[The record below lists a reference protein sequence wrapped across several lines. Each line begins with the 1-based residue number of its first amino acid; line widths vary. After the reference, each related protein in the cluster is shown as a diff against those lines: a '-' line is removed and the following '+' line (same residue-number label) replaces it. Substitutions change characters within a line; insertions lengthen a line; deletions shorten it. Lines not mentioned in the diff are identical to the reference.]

1 MFLFRSIVII
11 GTIASRGAADG
22 WVDPDTAERST
33 ESLSS
38 GATLQLVFSDEF
50 DVDG

>member
-1 MFLFRSIVII
+1 MFILRLLLTV
-11 GTIASRGAADG
+11 ASTGAAVGG
-22 WVDPDTAERST
+22 WVDPDTPERST

-38 GATLQLVFSDEF
+38 GAVLQLVFSDEF